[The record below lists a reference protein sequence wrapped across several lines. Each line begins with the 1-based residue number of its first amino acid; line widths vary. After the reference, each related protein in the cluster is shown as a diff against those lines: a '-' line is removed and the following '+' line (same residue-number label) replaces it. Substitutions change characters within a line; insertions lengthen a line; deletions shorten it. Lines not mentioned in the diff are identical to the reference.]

1 MKLGAQP
8 KKLAILGALV
18 VVLAVAIIMNVTSDD
33 RPPAARK
40 PAASG
45 PTARTVPAEI
55 SVEPPA
61 RATQSHPSAHPE
73 SRQLRLNMKDQ
84 HADPATVD
92 PTIRIDLLAKVQTVN
107 LAGGERNLFQFGA
120 APPPPVKPEAHL
132 FPKLPPSGAAS
143 SAPEIQSQLPEVK
156 VPPPPVPFKLYGY
169 STNPRTGTKKAF
181 FLQGDDIVVAAEGEL
196 VQHRFKVVKIG
207 IDSCVVEDT
216 EFKNQQT
223 LKLEEQQPG

>member
-8 KKLAILGALV
+8 KKLVILGVLV
-18 VVLAVAIIMNVTSDD
+18 AVLAVSIVINVTSDD
-33 RPPAARK
+33 RPPAARAAASR
-40 PAASG
+40 PAAR
-45 PTARTVPAEI
+45 AVPAEI
-55 SVEPPA
+55 APEPTA
-61 RATQSHPSAHPE
+61 ADTRSHPSAHSE
-73 SRQLRLNMKDQ
+73 SRQLRLSMKDQ

-120 APPPPVKPEAHL
+120 APPPPPSKAEARL
-132 FPKLPPSGAAS
+132 FPTLPPSGTAA
-143 SAPEIQSQLPEVK
+143 APETSSQLPEVK

-169 STNPRTGTKKAF
+169 STNPRTGTRRAF

-196 VQHRFKVVKIG
+196 IERRYKVVKIG

-216 EFKNQQT
+216 QFKNQQT